1 MGRRMVLAMLLM
13 TPVSGFGQGL
23 GRIGGTV
30 ADPSGAL
37 VPGVKITVT
46 EVGTNLSRSALSD
59 EQGGFVIPSLRPA
72 VYDLIAE
79 LPGFRN
85 FTQRGVTLLADQ
97 SLTVN
102 IMLQVGTPSETVTV
116 ESAPP
121 AVNTTTS
128 SLGQVIELSR
138 VVDLPSNGR
147 NAAALT
153 LLVPGAVTAPD
164 AGADQGTTK
173 TIPGAVTISA
183 NGSRQNQIS
192 YMLDGGNNL
201 DEYTNVNQP
210 FPFPDALQEFSVQT
224 SDFSAEYGQNAGGVV
239 NIVTKSGTNE
249 VHGDVFEFNR
259 NAVFNARNFFAARRD
274 ALKRNQFGGTIGG
287 PIVKGRTFF
296 FAGYQGTRLRN
307 IGNTSN
313 TTIPT
318 AADIAA
324 AGASIDPASKKLLS
338 FLPQTSDPKGVV
350 FYAKPDRQNFDEVV
364 GKVDHSLKESDR
376 LTFRAYY

>member
-1 MGRRMVLAMLLM
+1 LPGGINVVRKISYHATISHHVKRGRTEETMARRMILAVLLM
-13 TPVSGFGQGL
+13 TPVSVFAQGL
-23 GRIGGTV
+23 GRIAGTV
-30 ADPSGAL
+30 VDPSGAL
-37 VPGVKITVT
+37 VPGVKITAT
-46 EVGTNLSRSALSD
+46 EVGTKLSRSALSD
-59 EQGGFVIPSLRPA
+59 EQGLFVIPSLRPA
-72 VYDLIAE
+72 IYDVVAE

-102 IMLQVGTPSETVTV
+102 ITLQVGTPSETVTV

-128 SLGQVIELSR
+128 ALGQVIELSR

-153 LLVPGAVTAPD
+153 LLVPGAVSAPD

-224 SDFSAEYGQNAGGVV
+224 SNFSAEYGQNAGGVV
-239 NIVTKSGTNE
+239 NIVTKSG
-249 VHGDVFEFNR
+249 
-259 NAVFNARNFFAARRD
+259 
-274 ALKRNQFGGTIGG
+274 
-287 PIVKGRTFF
+287 
-296 FAGYQGTRLRN
+296 
-307 IGNTSN
+307 
-313 TTIPT
+313 
-318 AADIAA
+318 
-324 AGASIDPASKKLLS
+324 
-338 FLPQTSDPKGVV
+338 
-350 FYAKPDRQNFDEVV
+350 
-364 GKVDHSLKESDR
+364 
-376 LTFRAYY
+376 